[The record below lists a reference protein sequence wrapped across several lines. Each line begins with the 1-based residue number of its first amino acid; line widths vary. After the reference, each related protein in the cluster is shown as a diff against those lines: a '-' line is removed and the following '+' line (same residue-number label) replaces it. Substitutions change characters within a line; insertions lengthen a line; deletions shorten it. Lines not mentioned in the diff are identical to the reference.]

1 MILIKLDA
9 TESTNS
15 FLKNLSVKSEIKD
28 FTVVTTNNQTSGRG
42 QMNTTWVSEVG
53 KNLIFSVFVKHN
65 QFKIID
71 QPYLNFAVSVAIYE
85 ALKSFD
91 LPKLSVKWP
100 NDILSEKNKIC
111 GVLIENN
118 LKGSFVSSSIIGIG
132 LNVNQIDF
140 GVDLPNASS
149 LKKITNKEIDLD
161 QLLVAVI
168 NSLKSTIDYLRKGQ
182 FQLLERKY
190 LEVLFKKN
198 VPSMFKDAQNIF
210 FMGKI
215 IGVNTQN
222 GKLKIELDDETIKEY
237 ALKEVSFA

>member
-28 FTVVTTNNQTSGRG
+28 FTVVVTNNQTSGRG
-42 QMNTTWVSEVG
+42 QMNTTWVSEAG

-71 QPYLNFAVSVAIYE
+71 QSYLNFAVSVAIYE

-100 NDILSEKNKIC
+100 NDILSEKSKIC

-118 LKGSFVSSSIIGIG
+118 LKASFVSSSIIGIG

-161 QLLVAVI
+161 QLLVRVI

-222 GKLKIELDDETIKEY
+222 GKLRIELDDETIKEY